1 MDSLL
6 GGHVYNSQILC
17 IYMSNSNLAQGNVR
31 PGLKAGRS
39 NEFTLIM
46 KLKPGGAGRLRKNM
60 ASLTSGLEDPNQKLI
75 DRLGTVHDL
84 RFVIFDNDTR
94 LIFASTFDGD
104 WDAYI
109 NDFAA
114 YIPDQL
120 DLVFGE
126 VEGFPGIRNPNIKEF
141 IVKSQVSATYF
152 YSAYPNAS
160 VRDVWKAMKIKG
172 GLDALLDAETS

>member
-1 MDSLL
+1 MTNTITSDS
-6 GGHVYNSQILC
+6 
-17 IYMSNSNLAQGNVR
+17 MSNSDVTQGNVR

-46 KLKPGGAGRLRKNM
+46 PLKPGGADRLRKKL
-60 ASLTSGLEDPNQKLI
+60 ASSSDIASRNQGLM
-75 DRLGTVHDL
+75 DRVGTVHDMRYL
-84 RFVIFDNDTR
+84 IFDNDTR
-94 LIFASTFDGD
+94 LLFASTFDGD

-114 YIPDQL
+114 HIPNEIDMI
-120 DLVFGE
+120 FGE
-126 VEGFPGIRNPNIKEF
+126 VEDYPGIRSPNIKDY
-141 IVKSQVSATYF
+141 IVKYQVPSTYF

-172 GLDALLDAETS
+172 GLDVLLDAETS